1 MAHRT
6 DRRAMLLAAG
16 SVAFAAATGAGASQ
30 SSEIRGTVEYE
41 GGDAIPKGRLKVFL
55 REGGSEASAQ
65 EQAVKAELQSDG
77 AAAAINFSFSSPDAM
92 RGSSTPQIIAT
103 LERADGWLL
112 ARGTAVYEAGSPVR
126 IVLYTAMY

>member
-16 SVAFAAATGAGASQ
+16 SVAFAAATGAGAAQ

-55 REGGSEASAQ
+55 REEGSEPSAQ
-65 EQAVKAELQSDG
+65 EQAVRAEIQSDG
-77 AAAAINFSFSSPDAM
+77 AAAAINFAFPSPGAL

-112 ARGTAVYEAGSPVR
+112 ARGTAVYEAGSTVR